1 MARAFRGASGRLP
14 SGVGFRPITDKD
26 LPFLSRLYASTRA
39 EEVAQV
45 TQWSDEQKQQFLQ
58 MQFDAQH
65 TYYQEQF
72 QDAEYLVIEQEKQP
86 VGRIYIDRRTDEIR
100 LIDIALLPEARGQGL
115 GAALLEDLLEE
126 AQTSN
131 LPVRIH
137 VEKNNP
143 AMRLYIRLGFRQI
156 EDQGVY
162 DLMEWQPLSQAKTD

>member
-1 MARAFRGASGRLP
+1 MRAFTGASRRLP
-14 SGVGFRPITDKD
+14 SAIGFKPITDKD

-45 TQWSDEQKQQFLQ
+45 PDWTDEQKQQFLQ

-65 TYYQEQF
+65 KYYQEQF
-72 QDAEYLVIEQEKQP
+72 KDAEYLVIEQSGEP
-86 VGRIYIDRRTDEIR
+86 VGRIYIDRRKDEIR
-100 LIDIALLPEARGQGL
+100 LIDIALLPAVRGKKL

-126 AQTSN
+126 AQSSD
-131 LPVRIH
+131 LPVKIH

-143 AMRLYIRLGFRQI
+143 AMRLYIRLGFRQV

-162 DLMEWQPLSQAKTD
+162 DLMKWSPVIS

>member
-1 MARAFRGASGRLP
+1 MRAFQGASARLP
-14 SGVGFRPITDKD
+14 AAIGFRPIAESD
-26 LPFLSRLYASTRA
+26 LPFLSSLYASTRA

-45 TQWSDEQKQQFLQ
+45 PQWNDEQRRQFLQ

-65 TYYQEQF
+65 KFYQEQF
-72 QDAEYLVIEQEKQP
+72 DQAEFLIIEREGQA
-86 VGRIYIDRRTDEIR
+86 VGRVYTDRREDEIR
-100 LIDIALLPEARGQGL
+100 LIDIALMPETRAQGL
-115 GAALLEDLLEE
+115 GSALLEDLLEE
-126 AQTSN
+126 GQHTG

-162 DLMEWQPLSQAKTD
+162 DLMEWVPIGN

>member
-1 MARAFRGASGRLP
+1 MTHAFKGASRRLP
-14 SGVGFRPITDKD
+14 SGISFRPITTQD

-45 TQWSDEQKQQFLQ
+45 PDWTDEQKQQFLQ

-65 TYYQEQF
+65 SYYQEQF
-72 QDAEYLVIEQEKQP
+72 SKAEYLVIEQDGDP
-86 VGRIYIDRRTDEIR
+86 IGRIYIDRRKDEIR
-100 LIDIALLPEARGQGL
+100 LIDIALLPEARGQKL

-126 AQTSN
+126 AQSSQ
-131 LPVRIH
+131 LAVRIH

-162 DLMEWQPLSQAKTD
+162 DLMEWTPGG